1 MDFFIK
7 KLNYDNVHCL
17 FQLWDII
24 SQERFRYILE
34 NFVMGA
40 KGALL
45 LFNLTRMPKIE
56 DLLEWVNIVRLHN
69 LMLPILLIGTKF
81 ENTR

>member
-7 KLNYDNVHCL
+7 KLNFDNVHCL
-17 FQLWDII
+17 FQLWDLRG
-24 SQERFRYILE
+24 QECFRYILE

-40 KGALL
+40 RGALL
-45 LFNLTRMPKIE
+45 LSNLTRMPKIE

-69 LMLPILLIGTKF
+69 LTLPILLIGTKF